1 VSERRFGFLSSTQ
14 RLGDGFID
22 NRFSTGC
29 GTRGLDS
36 RGRDHAGRF
45 RGRRDVLGLLY
56 CRSLLLRRGVRP
68 CARDIIF
75 AQISR
80 DLLKGIQR
88 MSRLFGSSD
97 FRDAT
102 FESLTRS
109 FLRISVIG
117 FFGAVVRVRHV
128 FTSSSSPPRDV
139 YIGYP

>member
-1 VSERRFGFLSSTQ
+1 VRKFVAQVAATPTRVRRRRFGFLSSAQ

-29 GTRGLDS
+29 GARGLDS

-45 RGRRDVLGLLY
+45 RGRDFLCLLY

-68 CARDIIF
+68 CARDIF
-75 AQISR
+75 FEQISR

-97 FRDAT
+97 
-102 FESLTRS
+102 SNLK
-109 FLRISVIG
+109 
-117 FFGAVVRVRHV
+117 
-128 FTSSSSPPRDV
+128 
-139 YIGYP
+139 